1 MKIYSVHFNRP
12 DFIEI
17 QKKCL
22 DKIEGY
28 KLVVI
33 NNQANP
39 EIESKCKEL
48 GVEYHNH
55 THPVGLGSSMSH
67 GSALNFLR
75 GIIDQSDDWCITDHD
90 IFICKNIDLSDS
102 DLISIQQINN
112 GKSYLWPGFI
122 AGRRGIPVSHIN
134 FSPHSGFD
142 TGGGTH
148 ILVDAG
154 YKVKWVQEEYL
165 GEATTGFLQNS
176 KVIIKI
182 SDLAVHYLNGS
193 CWMPTSQT
201 TLEEKNQFLFET
213 IKSMG
218 MEI

>member
-1 MKIYSVHFNRP
+1 MKVYSVHFNRP

-39 EIESKCKEL
+39 EIESKCREL
-48 GVEYHNH
+48 GVEYYNH
-55 THPVGLGSSMSH
+55 THPIGLVSSMSH
-67 GSALNFLR
+67 GSALNFLKD
-75 GIIDQSDDWCITDHD
+75 IIDQSDDWCITDHD
-90 IFICKNIDLSDS
+90 VFICKNIDPVDS
-102 DLISIQQINN
+102 DFISIQQINN

-122 AGRRGIPVSHIN
+122 VGRRGTSVSHID
-134 FSPHSGFD
+134 FSPHVGFD

-148 ILVDAG
+148 VLVDAG

-193 CWMPTSQT
+193 CWMSTSQT
-201 TLEEKNQFLFET
+201 TIEEKNQFLFET

>member
-1 MKIYSVHFNRP
+1 MKVYSVHFNRP
-12 DFIEI
+12 DFVEI

-28 KLVVI
+28 ELVVI
-33 NNQANP
+33 NNQSNP
-39 EIESKCKEL
+39 QIESKCREL
-48 GVEYHNH
+48 GVTCYNH
-55 THPVGLGSSMSH
+55 THNPGLSSSLSH

-75 GIIDQSDDWCITDHD
+75 GIIDRSEDWCITDHD
-90 IFICKNIDLSDS
+90 VFICKNIDLSET
-102 DLISIQQINN
+102 DLISIQQMKN

-122 AGRRGIPVSHIN
+122 AGKKEISVSHID
-134 FSPHSGFD
+134 FSPHGDFD

-148 ILVDAG
+148 VLVDEG
-154 YKVKWVQEEYL
+154 HRVKWVQEEYL
-165 GEATTGFLQNS
+165 GEPTTGFLQNS

-193 CWMPTSQT
+193 CWMPTSES
-201 TLEEKNQFLFET
+201 TLSEKNQFLFET
-213 IKSMG
+213 IRSMG

>member
-1 MKIYSVHFNRP
+1 MKVYSVHFNRP
-12 DFIEI
+12 DFVEI

-28 KLVVI
+28 ELIVI

-39 EIESKCKEL
+39 EIESKCNEL
-48 GVEYHNH
+48 GVKFYNH
-55 THPVGLGSSMSH
+55 THEVGMGSSMSH

-75 GIIDQSDDWCITDHD
+75 EIIDQNEDWCITDHD
-90 IFICKNIDLSDS
+90 VFICKEIDLSDV
-102 DLISIQQINN
+102 DLISIQQIKE

-122 AGRRGIPVSHIN
+122 VGRKGISVSHIN
-134 FSPHSGFD
+134 FAPHSIFD

-148 ILVDAG
+148 VLVDAG

-165 GEATTGFLQNS
+165 GESTTGFLQNS

-193 CWMPTSQT
+193 CWMPTDQNT
-201 TLEEKNQFLFET
+201 IEQKNQFLFDT

>member
-1 MKIYSVHFNRP
+1 MKVYSVHFNRP

-28 KLVVI
+28 ELVVI

-39 EIESKCKEL
+39 AIESKCNEL
-48 GVEYHNH
+48 GVKFYNH
-55 THPVGLGSSMSH
+55 THASGMGSSMSH

-75 GIIDQSDDWCITDHD
+75 EIIDQNDDWCITDHD
-90 IFICKNIDLSDS
+90 VFICKSIDLSDV
-102 DLISIQQINN
+102 DLISIQQIKD

-122 AGRRGIPVSHIN
+122 VGRKGIPVSHID
-134 FSPHSGFD
+134 FSPNSVFD

-148 ILVDAG
+148 VLVDAG
-154 YKVKWVQEEYL
+154 YRVKWVQEEYL
-165 GEATTGFLQNS
+165 GEPTTGFLQNS

-193 CWMPTSQT
+193 CWMPTSQNT
-201 TLEEKNQFLFET
+201 IEEKNQFLFDI